1 MQGRD
6 ERTQSGEAFFSF
18 KKKRK
23 KKRKE
28 AAEVFLEVNL
38 CMDGKISRESI
49 TAVRAAGERREEGRV
64 PVGSLF
70 CLFHSDG
77 SSATCFSFT

>member
-18 KKKRK
+18 KKKGK
-23 KKRKE
+23 KK
-28 AAEVFLEVNL
+28 AAEVFLEVDL

-77 SSATCFSFT
+77 SSDTCFSFT

>member
-1 MQGRD
+1 MSRQTICKG
-6 ERTQSGEAFFSF
+6 ETSGLRAARLSF
-18 KKKRK
+18 LLK
-23 KKRKE
+23 KE
-28 AAEVFLEVNL
+28 AAEVFLEVDL